1 MSCTTTT
8 TNTVPSV
15 TLTHELAPPGPDQ
28 WTYVCPDCFADI
40 DGRELRAVNVFPY
53 NRFYECPA
61 CAIGS
66 LRSAWDVTRLPR
78 CA

>member
-66 LRSAWDVTRLPR
+66 LRSAWDATRLPR

>member
-1 MSCTTTT
+1 MSATTT

-15 TLTHELAPPGPDQ
+15 MLTHELAPPGPGR
-28 WTYVCPDCFADI
+28 WTYVCPDCAAEI
-40 DGRELRAVNVFPY
+40 DARELRAVNVFPL

-66 LRSAWDVTRLPR
+66 LRSAWDATRICR
-78 CA
+78 RA

>member
-1 MSCTTTT
+1 MSATTT

-15 TLTHELAPPGPDQ
+15 TLTHELAPPGPVAC
-28 WTYVCPDCFADI
+28 TYVCPDCFAEI
-40 DGRELRAVNVFPY
+40 DGRELRAVNVFPL

-66 LRSAWDVTRLPR
+66 LRSAWDATRICR
-78 CA
+78 RA

>member
-1 MSCTTTT
+1 MSATTT

-15 TLTHELAPPGPDQ
+15 TLIHELAPPGPGR
-28 WTYVCPDCFADI
+28 WTYVCPDCAAEI
-40 DGRELRAVNVFPY
+40 DGRELRAVNVFPL

-66 LRSAWDVTRLPR
+66 LRSAWDATRICR
-78 CA
+78 RA

>member
-1 MSCTTTT
+1 MSATTTT

-15 TLTHELAPPGPDQ
+15 TLSNDLAPPSLGAC
-28 WTYVCPDCFADI
+28 TYVCPDCFAEI
-40 DGRELRAVNVFPY
+40 DGRELRAVNLFML
-53 NRFYECPA
+53 NAFYECPA

-66 LRSAWDVTRLPR
+66 LRSAWDATRIRR